1 MSGNLRCIRGTSNE
15 MYINEKENNKKD
27 QKKFEKYSN
36 MLAYIS
42 IIFVFRNI
50 KRSMCEDYLNTK
62 I

>member
-1 MSGNLRCIRGTSNE
+1 MSGNLRCIRGTPNE

-50 KRSMCEDYLNTK
+50 KRSMCED

>member
-50 KRSMCEDYLNTK
+50 KRSMCED

>member
-27 QKKFEKYSN
+27 QKNLKN
-36 MLAYIS
+36 IQICLHIS

>member
-36 MLAYIS
+36 MLAYINY
-42 IIFVFRNI
+42 ICI
-50 KRSMCEDYLNTK
+50 
-62 I
+62 

>member
-1 MSGNLRCIRGTSNE
+1 MSGNLRCIRRTSNE
-15 MYINEKENNKKD
+15 MYINEKENKKD

-50 KRSMCEDYLNTK
+50 KRSMCED

>member
-1 MSGNLRCIRGTSNE
+1 

>member
-27 QKKFEKYSN
+27 QKNLK
-36 MLAYIS
+36 
-42 IIFVFRNI
+42 NI
-50 KRSMCEDYLNTK
+50 QICLHIYQLYLYLEILNEVCED